1 MAFGRLD
8 DVFVAGGGRR
18 WLVLACAGL
27 YATTH
32 DFNFIWSSDLKT
44 EMLLRRL
51 DGSMMSVLVSKC
63 SDDARQVEKMCDRP
77 TKRYGS
83 VIV

>member
-18 WLVLACAGL
+18 WLVLASAGL
-27 YATTH
+27 HDTTH

-44 EMLLRRL
+44 EM
-51 DGSMMSVLVSKC
+51 SVLMSK
-63 SDDARQVEKMCDRP
+63 ML
-77 TKRYGS
+77 G
-83 VIV
+83 